1 MSQPTI
7 KKAKRAEQAEI
18 ERQTAEF
25 LARGGKIQ
33 REGRRRT
40 KVVDLTWRNY
50 AHPAMED
57 SA

>member
-25 LARGGKIQ
+25 LAKGGRIQ
-33 REGRRRT
+33 REPRRRT

-50 AHPAMED
+50 AQTAMED
-57 SA
+57 AE